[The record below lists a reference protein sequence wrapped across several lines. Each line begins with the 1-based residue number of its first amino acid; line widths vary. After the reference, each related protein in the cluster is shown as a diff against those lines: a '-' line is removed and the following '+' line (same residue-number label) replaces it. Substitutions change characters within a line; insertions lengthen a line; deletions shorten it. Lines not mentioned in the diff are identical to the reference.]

1 MKVWGI
7 VGWKNS
13 GKTGLMERLVAA
25 FTARGLRVSTI
36 KHAHHAFDIDQ
47 PSKDSHR
54 HREAGA
60 TEVLISGGA
69 RFALMHELRGADEPS
84 LAELLARL
92 SPVDL
97 VLVEGFKSEP
107 HPKLEAH
114 RGVTGQTL
122 LAADDPSIRAIASDA
137 GARADNRP
145 TFALDDT
152 TAIADFVSGEL
163 GL

>member
-36 KHAHHAFDIDQ
+36 KHAHHAFDIAQ

-54 HREAGA
+54 HRE
-60 TEVLISGGA
+60 ECDPEHLYSGSA
-69 RFALMHELRGADEPS
+69 RYALMHEMSGADEPS

-114 RGVTGQTL
+114 RGATGQTL

>member
-114 RGVTGQTL
+114 RGATGQTL